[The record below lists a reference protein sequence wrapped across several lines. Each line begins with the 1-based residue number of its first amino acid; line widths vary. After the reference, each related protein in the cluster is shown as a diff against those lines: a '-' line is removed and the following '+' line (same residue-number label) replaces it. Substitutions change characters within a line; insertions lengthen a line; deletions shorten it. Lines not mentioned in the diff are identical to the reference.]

1 VDVDAGLED
10 VARAYLAAAEGDPD
24 RALRLALADARVVLD
39 EASAHISFGYVR
51 GRLPIGLAEPAPEP
65 GAGASVAAPSATYAA

>member
-1 VDVDAGLED
+1 MRPPASPGRGAGLP
-10 VARAYLAAAEGDPD
+10 RRAEGDPD